1 MEQKLRTNKT
11 FRYEVS
17 SESNEFDTVL
27 YVLHGYGQQA
37 QYFIRKFRPFFD
49 KMLVVAP
56 EGMHR
61 FYLSGSSG
69 RVGASWMTKEA
80 REDDIEDNI
89 EWLNQLDAH
98 ISQKYPVKRKILLGF
113 SQGGA
118 TAARWYHKGA
128 VSFDAM
134 ILWACVF
141 PPDLSP
147 EEEISPAGHQHFAIG
162 DEDEFY
168 NTEAQSELVK
178 FYLNKGFSTH
188 TFEGKH
194 DIEPN
199 TLDSILQNI
208 NEGTTNP

>member
-1 MEQKLRTNKT
+1 MEQKLRTSKT

-17 SESNEFDTVL
+17 SESDEFDTVL

-49 KMLVVAP
+49 RMLVVAP

-61 FYLSGSSG
+61 FYLKGSSG

-80 REDDIEDNI
+80 REDDIQDNI
-89 EWLNQLDAH
+89 NWLNELDAH
-98 ISQKYPVKRKILLGF
+98 ISKHYSVKRRIVLGF

-141 PPDLSP
+141 PPDLSAN
-147 EEEISPAGHQHFAIG
+147 EEISVATNQHFVIG
-162 DEDEFY
+162 SEDEFY
-168 NTEAQSELVK
+168 TSEAQSELVK

-188 TFEGKH
+188 RFEGKH
-194 DIEPN
+194 DIAAS
-199 TLDSILQNI
+199 TVDSILQNI
-208 NEGTTNP
+208 NLEGTNL